1 MKVFNKSFQF
11 LNRQIVRLNW
21 GYAKFYIFFIL
32 INAISNLITALAIT
46 QTFNITLID
55 IICLYF
61 GTIIFSIVVI
71 YIFSKMNILQ
81 DETKQIFDERTSVLY
96 FKQVHYQ
103 SLLIALDMG
112 KSKEQLYKEIKEI
125 EKKLFR

>member
-1 MKVFNKSFQF
+1 MKVFNKTLQF

-81 DETKQIFDERTSVLY
+81 DETKQVFDERTSKLY
-96 FKQVHYQ
+96 FKQVNYQ
-103 SLLIALDMG
+103 SILIALDMK
-112 KSKEQLYKEIKEI
+112 KSKEELIKEKNKL